1 MQHFL
6 LSAKARTIS
15 VAQVARLSEE
25 DAYQTFKEIRWQE
38 NNGEAV
44 CPHCGSVECWTFK
57 TRKIFKCKHCE
68 KQFSVTSG
76 TIFANRKLEI
86 RDYLL
91 AIALYVNAHKGM
103 SALQLCRD
111 LGVQYKTAYVL
122 AHKIREAVGKVV
134 HDVELS
140 GEVEVDGAY
149 FGGYLKPSNYKANR
163 IDRRLAK
170 HQNGKRRCV
179 FVIRERNGRT
189 VPVIIGSEN
198 TAAVHAAMKRYI
210 KVDTTVHA
218 DENHAY
224 DALNGIYKIKRIN
237 HSEAYS
243 DGESCTNGAEG
254 WFSRLRRAEL
264 GQHHHISGKYLHAY
278 ANESAYREDN
288 RRRSNGSVMKDILG
302 YCLRHRPS
310 LDWSGYWQG
319 NKQLGEVLAHPI

>member
-1 MQHFL
+1 VQHFL
-6 LSAKARTIS
+6 LSAKSRTIS
-15 VAQVARLSEE
+15 VAKVARLSEE
-25 DAYQTFKEIRWQE
+25 EAFELFKNIRWQE

-44 CPHCGSVECWTFK
+44 CPHCGGIKCWSFK
-57 TRKIFKCKHCE
+57 TRRIFKCKDCE

-91 AIALYVNAHKGM
+91 AIALFVNAHKGM

-122 AHKIREAVGKVV
+122 AHKIREAVGKHV

-149 FGGYLKPSNYKANR
+149 FGGYLKPTNFKENR
-163 IDRRLAK
+163 RDRRLARN
-170 HQNGKRRCV
+170 QNGKRRCV
-179 FVIRERNGRT
+179 FVIRERSGRT

-198 TAAVHAAMKRYI
+198 TKAVHAALRKYV
-210 KVDTTVHA
+210 KVNTTIHA

-224 DALNGIYKIKRIN
+224 DALSGVYKIKRIN

-243 DGESCTNGAEG
+243 DGISCTNGAEG
-254 WFSRLRRAEL
+254 WFSRLRRAEV
-264 GQHHHISGKYLHAY
+264 GQHHHVSGKYLHAY

-288 RRRSNGSVMKDILG
+288 RRRANGSVMKDILQF
-302 YCLRHRPS
+302 CLRHRPS
-310 LDWSGYWQG
+310 PDWSGYWQG
-319 NKQLGEVLAHPI
+319 NKQRGEVLAYPI